1 MLTKRIMVRL
11 EAPMMDELT
20 RVGESSHTPIS
31 ILVRQAIWSTF
42 GKRVGKA
49 RRATAKTPPRR

>member
-1 MLTKRIMVRL
+1 MVRL